1 MQAQSYLHSQA
12 YQGDADPAAQTHENR
27 FSAGFYKLYDI
38 GVETDSHHC
47 HDDKEFGQRLEG

>member
-47 HDDKEFGQRLEG
+47 HDDKEFG